1 MTSHPRGAS
10 GQGIRVLRTSAARRI
25 VRLTFLAMGVVVL
38 AVAGALIGL
47 RVPRAARHDA
57 PGAPRPG
64 VATVA
69 PDVQRSFVIPPPAES
84 VAQADAAARNAPA
97 SRPRAVPRDPPAP
110 SAEPPAK
117 DDVPFTIRD
126 SKEPPSGVQLFPPRG
141 TKPIKRG
148 IIVPDDFELPT
159 GYVRHFQSTDNGE
172 RLPAILMF
180 SPDYEWVD
188 AAGRPLTIPADRV
201 VPPELAPPGL
211 PIQMLD
217 PPAQTPPPDGSR

>member
-1 MTSHPRGAS
+1 MASHPRGAS

-38 AVAGALIGL
+38 AVVGALIAL
-47 RVPRAARHDA
+47 RVPGAARHDV
-57 PGAPRPG
+57 PEPPRTN
-64 VATVA
+64 VATAA
-69 PDVQRSFVIPPPAES
+69 PDTRRSFVIPPPADA
-84 VAQADAAARNAPA
+84 VAQADTSSPKEPA
-97 SRPRAVPRDPPAP
+97 QRPRAVPRPPPAP
-110 SAEPPAK
+110 AAEPPAK
-117 DDVPFTIRD
+117 DDVPFTIND
-126 SKEPPSGVQLFPPRG
+126 SKEPSGVQLFPPMG

-188 AAGRPLTIPADRV
+188 AAGRPLTIPPDRV

-211 PIQMLD
+211 PIQILE
-217 PPAQTPPPDGSR
+217 PPASKAPPDERR